1 MSDKSNKYLR
11 KDRSRLYDGS
21 ERTSYVS
28 LGSRRTLMR
37 GLSRLSTNRTSFSSS
52 VTVENEQQCQDIL
65 CKRGFFKRIF
75 YNNFNNLF
83 NKNLMYCNNN
93 CNKYGTILLIM
104 FIINLIILI
113 SVFLIND
120 PVTCKKELTGYKVGI
135 EHSVM
140 IGSED
145 CNLNKNEKLIN
156 FDEIYVYYKLFNYP
170 FHFSSVYKLLSK
182 MQISGKISR
191 NHGDLQY
198 CNTYTK
204 ILINGVNRIL
214 NPCGSHLVNVYNDQF
229 KFFSSVSDKD
239 NKKVIKEEEIELNE
253 SSEALTNNQEFAFV
267 KNVSKEDKLN
277 FNDYY
282 WLDDALEYSNDYKV
296 GLNKNYDLINGW
308 NKGNKISKQLN
319 TEKSGSGVRNG
330 HFIQWLTPPPFPTF
344 TKLYGILKGPLELP
358 LKLQFNNNYDVTLY
372 GGKKFI
378 ILKAS
383 RFNMGHLITFRIL
396 FSIFTV
402 LSLIF
407 ALIMLLYKPK
417 NMYSIFNLL

>member
-1 MSDKSNKYLR
+1 MSETSNKYSR
-11 KDRSRLYDGS
+11 SDRSRFYDGS
-21 ERTSYVS
+21 ERTSYFT
-28 LGSRRTLMR
+28 LGSRRNLMR
-37 GLSRLSTNRTSFSSS
+37 GLSRLSTNRTSLSSPVS
-52 VTVENEQQCQDIL
+52 IENEQQCQDIL

-93 CNKYGTILLIM
+93 CKKYGTILLIL
-104 FIINLIILI
+104 FSVNLLILI

-120 PVTCKKELTGYKVGI
+120 PVTCKKELTSYRVGI
-135 EHSVM
+135 EHSIM
-140 IGSED
+140 IDSED
-145 CNLNKNEKLIN
+145 CNLNRNEKLIN

-170 FHFSSVYKLLSK
+170 FHFSSVYKLFSK
-182 MQISGKISR
+182 VQVSGKISR
-191 NHGDLQY
+191 NHSDLQY

-204 ILINGVNRIL
+204 VLINGVNRIL

-229 KFFSSVSDKD
+229 KFFSVNDKEP
-239 NKKVIKEEEIELNE
+239 NKAVKENEIEMDE
-253 SSEALTNNQEFAFV
+253 SSQALTNNQEYQFI
-267 KNVSKEDKLN
+267 KNISKEDKLN

-282 WLDDALEYSNDYKV
+282 WLDDTLEYSNDYKV
-296 GLNKNYDLINGW
+296 GLNKNHDLINGW
-308 NKGNKISKQLN
+308 NKGNKISEQLN

-358 LKLQFNNNYDVTLY
+358 LKLQFDNNYDVTLY

-383 RFNMGHLITFRIL
+383 RFNMGHLMTFRIM

-407 ALIMLLYKPK
+407 ALTLLLYKPK
-417 NMYSIFNLL
+417 NMYNIFNLL